1 MKVRRSVMKLPQPLK
16 GCLLAYVIAFAVA
29 FVSVPDYSTSFFASP
44 KFVRIFGV
52 MFGVVGAWFMVV
64 STMTASRLS

>member
-16 GCLLAYVIAFAVA
+16 GCLLAYLIAFAVA

-52 MFGVVGAWFMVV
+52 IGAWFIVV